1 MKYNGV
7 KTMTKVEMVKSLME
21 KTGLSRT
28 QAVETVEFFLES
40 VKNALKK
47 GEKVCLVGFGTFYIK
62 EKDARSGRNPRTG
75 QKIDIPPKRVAVF
88 KPGKA
93 FREMVND

>member
-1 MKYNGV
+1 
-7 KTMTKVEMVKSLME
+7 MTKVEMVKSLMD
-21 KTGLSRT
+21 KTGLSRN
-28 QAVETVEFFLES
+28 QAVDTVEFFLES

-47 GEKVCLVGFGTFYIK
+47 GEKVCLVGFGTFCVK
-62 EKDARSGRNPRTG
+62 EKNARSGRNPRTG

-93 FREMVND
+93 FRETVNE

>member
-1 MKYNGV
+1 
-7 KTMTKVEMVKSLME
+7 MTKVEMVKSLME
-21 KTGLSRT
+21 KTGLSRN

-40 VKNALKK
+40 VKIALKK

-62 EKDARSGRNPRTG
+62 EKGARNGRNPRTG
-75 QKIDIPPKRVAVF
+75 EKINIPPKRVAVF
-88 KPGKA
+88 KPGKS